1 MKQFEFSNNKG
12 LLDKVEKLVKEGMSY
27 GVNLQSLLTK
37 LESMRSAIH
46 DGLIRIVL
54 LGSFS
59 DGKTT
64 AVAGLLGRL
73 EDSMKIDMDE
83 SSDELKVYRPK
94 ALKEGFEIV
103 DTPGLFGT
111 KEKEV
116 DGERIKYSDIT
127 KRYISEAHIIIYV
140 CDAVNPLKDSH
151 VGIIKWVLRDLG
163 KLDSTIFV
171 VNKMDEA
178 GYDMLDE
185 ADYKNGSE
193 TKRQNLISRLR
204 TTINL
209 TPDEE
214 SRLHIV
220 CIAADP
226 KGKGLSYWF
235 AREEDYMQRSHM
247 ANLRKALSKVV
258 ESSDSNQLK
267 GRATIA
273 SVKDL
278 VNSVDKA
285 IDQTIRPLEKS
296 LPKMDEVNKDMLAK
310 QEDLSKEL
318 DFARKSLMDDFD
330 NYRVNLLSV
339 VRYASLETFEEI
351 LETKIGIGGDGK
363 LSFSVFEREVD
374 GILDRAVSNID
385 GVVNSSAVVFKQGF
399 DEQEKFFNGAVK
411 EGAKFLKGVK
421 INKKQV
427 LVVRD
432 ALFKGVKF
440 KPWGATKLA
449 KNITKG
455 LGYAAVGI
463 NIGMEVYDWYKK
475 WKQAKEFD
483 EAKNQVL
490 AALRESFGKI
500 ESSFRDKNA
509 YLEIFAPQY
518 IEFEKELKAR
528 EEQVAILQKRVKDL
542 EVYSS
547 KVKAFIEA
555 EDAEYKEV

>member
-528 EEQVAILQKRVKDL
+528 EEQVAILQQRVKDL